1 MFKNLV
7 DFTNFEALGIATTVF
22 FFVVF
27 VAIVIRALFLRKSFT
42 SEMENLPL
50 QDGTLTTATNDADKD

>member
-7 DFTNFEALGIATTVF
+7 NFTNFEVLGIATTVF

-27 VAIVIRALFLRKSFT
+27 LVIVVRALFLRKSFIA
-42 SEMENLPL
+42 EMENLPL
-50 QDGTLTTATNDADKD
+50 QDGSLPTATNDADKD